1 MKDHLIRATVPG
13 MRGFAA
19 VTTELAEE
27 ARRRH
32 EAFPIAAA
40 ALGRTMTAA
49 CLLAANLKTDE
60 SVTIRIAGDGPIG
73 QIIADAHPDGSVRGY
88 VTDPFVDLPL
98 REGKL
103 DVGGAVGSG
112 HIHVTRFT
120 GMKQPFTGTTEL
132 ATGEIAEDVT
142 KYLFESEQ
150 TPSSVALGVLV
161 NPDTEVVASGGFLIQ
176 ALPDAEDQVIS
187 QVEQNLSK
195 LAPVSRM
202 VEQGDSAYDI
212 LAKVFAGLPLTVYD
226 ERKGLFFQ
234 CPCSAE
240 RVEKVLISLGA
251 QEISELIRE
260 GKAEVKC
267 HFCGEY
273 YRFNQDEL
281 SDLLARAGASS
292 EEMK

>member
-32 EAFPIAAA
+32 EAYPIAAA
-40 ALGRTMTAA
+40 AMARTMTAA

-60 SVTIRIAGDGPIG
+60 SVTIRITGDGPIG

-88 VTDPFVDLPL
+88 VANPFVDLPL
-98 REGKL
+98 KGGKL

-132 ATGEIAEDVT
+132 ATGEIAEDIT
-142 KYLFESEQ
+142 KYLFDSEQ
-150 TPSSVALGVLV
+150 TPSSVALGALV
-161 NPDTEVVASGGFLIQ
+161 NPDTEVIAAGGFLIQ
-176 ALPDAEDQVIS
+176 ALPDAEDRIIS
-187 QVEQNLSK
+187 QVEQNLKS
-195 LAPVSRM
+195 LEPISRM
-202 VEQGDSAYDI
+202 IAQGDSAYDI
-212 LAKVFAGLPLTVYD
+212 IAKVFAGLPLTVFD
-226 ERKGLFFQ
+226 EQKGLFFK
-234 CPCSAE
+234 CPCSVE
-240 RVEKVLISLGA
+240 RVENVIISLGA
-251 QEISELIRE
+251 QEISEMIQE

-281 SDLLARAGASS
+281 SSLLDKIGPIP
-292 EEMK
+292 EK